1 MGNKKGLLKSIL
13 PWLIV
18 LMVISVAI
26 PFFNQS
32 ESSEIRYDKFIEIV
46 QKEKVKDVEIV
57 PKSLVIDVSG
67 TYSKKASNGK
77 KEDTKF
83 SVVIPRTETELDS
96 LISLLDENGTKINVV
111 NDAERNQLLN
121 FIVSLLPY
129 LILFGGMFFFLKM
142 MSNTAGGN
150 NKAFEFGNSRAKLEK
165 NSKTHFSDVAGM
177 DEEKEEVRE
186 LVDFLKTPKKFA
198 DMGAKIPRGVLLV
211 GPPGTGKT
219 LLARA
224 VAGEANVPFYSISG
238 SEFVE
243 MFVGVGAGRVRD
255 MFKKA
260 KQTAPC
266 IIFIDEI
273 DAVGRQRGTGM
284 GGGHDEREQTLNQ
297 LLVEMDGF
305 SGNEGIIVLAA
316 TNRADVLD
324 PALLR
329 PGRFDRQIQVANPDK
344 RARSQILKVHARNKR
359 FAPDVNFDNIAQRT
373 PGFSGAEL
381 SNVLNEAA
389 LLAVRQNHDL
399 ITMADIDEAVDRV
412 MGGPA
417 KKSRKY
423 TERERRLVAYHE
435 AGHALIG
442 LTLEDANKVQKVT
455 IVPRGQAGGYNL
467 MTPKEETYFQ
477 TKSQLKAT
485 ISGYMGGRV
494 AEEVFF
500 GDVSSGAH
508 NDIEQATRIA
518 RMMVTELGMSELGP
532 IQYDSENGQVFLGR
546 DYTQRSNTHSGQIAY
561 EIDVQVRKIID
572 ECYQEAT
579 NIVEQHKE
587 KLICIA
593 EALLEHETLS
603 GEDIESLYNT
613 GKMLE
618 HHDGSLNQEP
628 VQELEEPTVEKP
640 SIDDQDDLLDEM
652 K

>member
-305 SGNEGIIVLAA
+305 DTEETIIVLAA
-316 TNRADVLD
+316 TNRPEMLD
-324 PALLR
+324 KALLR
-329 PGRFDRQIQVANPDK
+329 PGRFDRQINIALPDLNG
-344 RARSQILKVHARNKR
+344 REAILKIHAKDKK
-359 FAPDVNFDNIAQRT
+359 FAENIDLKNIAEDT
-373 PGFSGAEL
+373 AGFSGAEL
-381 SNVLNEAA
+381 ANILNEAA
-389 LLAVRQNHDL
+389 IIATINKHNA
-399 ITMADIDEAVDRV
+399 ITNKDIEDATKKVTIGIEKHSRV
-412 MGGPA
+412 VSEKD
-417 KKSRKY
+417 KKL
-423 TERERRLVAYHE
+423 TAYHE
-435 AGHALIG
+435 AGHAIVSSQ
-442 LTLEDANKVQKVT
+442 LETQKDIKEVS
-455 IVPRGQAGGYNL
+455 IIPRGVAGGYTMYKSNEDKYYISKTE
-467 MTPKEETYFQ
+467 MEE
-477 TKSQLKAT
+477 KLVSLL
-485 ISGYMGGRV
+485 GGRA
-494 AEEVFF
+494 AEKIALN
-500 GDVSSGAH
+500 DISTGAS
-508 NDIEQATRIA
+508 NDIEVATQIA
-518 RMMVTELGMSELGP
+518 KDMIVKYGMSDDLGP
-532 IQYDSENGQVFLGR
+532 IYIDTEKDPYELQLFGEKFGDAVGAEVKIMIDN
-546 DYTQRSNTHSGQIAY
+546 AY
-561 EIDVQVRKIID
+561 VKAQ
-572 ECYQEAT
+572 
-579 NIVEQHKE
+579 N
-587 KLICIA
+587 
-593 EALLEHETLS
+593 
-603 GEDIESLYNT
+603 LY
-613 GKMLE
+613 
-618 HHDGSLNQEP
+618 
-628 VQELEEPTVEKP
+628 
-640 SIDDQDDLLDEM
+640 
-652 K
+652 

>member
-18 LMVISVAI
+18 LAALSVAI

-32 ESSEIRYDKFIEIV
+32 ESSEIRYDKFIKIV
-46 QKEKVKDVEIV
+46 QDEKVKEVEIV
-57 PKSLVIDVSG
+57 PQSLVIDVNG
-67 TYSKKASNGK
+67 TYTQTVKGK
-77 KEDTKF
+77 EETTKF

-96 LISLLDENGTKINVV
+96 LVSLLDENGTQITVV
-111 NDAERNQLLN
+111 NEAQRNQFLN
-121 FIVSLLPY
+121 IILGILPY
-129 LILFGGMFFFLKM
+129 VLLIAGMFFLFRM

-177 DEEKEEVRE
+177 DEEKEEVKE

-359 FAPDVNFDNIAQRT
+359 FTPDVNFDNIAQRT

-389 LLAVRQNHDL
+389 LLAVRQGHDL

-423 TERERRLVAYHE
+423 TEKERRLVAYHE

-477 TKSQLKAT
+477 TKGQLKAT

-628 VQELEEPTVEKP
+628 VQEVEEPTVEKP

>member
-467 MTPKEETYFQ
+467 MTPNEETYFQ
-477 TKSQLKAT
+477 TNSQLKAT

-572 ECYQEAT
+572 ACYQEAT
-579 NIVEQHKE
+579 NIIEQNKE

-618 HHDGSLNQEP
+618 HHDGTLTEEP
-628 VQELEEPTVEKP
+628 VQEVKEEKP